1 MAPSLC
7 GVPLVMRVRFGMD
20 DEPLDVPG
28 DVWIALEHA
37 ERGLALVD
45 AMQVDGA
52 VDRGD
57 DFGVDF
63 SRL

>member
-20 DEPLDVPG
+20 DESLDVSR
-28 DVWIALEHA
+28 DVWVALEHA

-45 AMQVDGA
+45 PMQVDGA

-57 DFGVDF
+57 DFRVDF
-63 SRL
+63 GRL